1 MKPEDLYHLGIVV
14 DDLDASLRWFTD
26 VAEYKWCEEYAGDQ
40 VVETPEGEVT
50 IPLRFAY
57 SMNEPRLEVIQAV
70 PGTLWTPSDSGIHHL
85 GYWSDD
91 VDAVVDKLVATGLE
105 VEAKA
110 PLPDGSALW
119 AYCRA
124 AAGPRVEVVSS
135 LIKPIMTQWFTTGRM
150 PQGDEIDLPI
160 EIPQP

>member
-1 MKPEDLYHLGIVV
+1 MRPEDLYHVGIVV
-14 DDLDASLRWFTD
+14 DDLLATLRWFTK
-26 VAEYKWCEEYAGDQ
+26 VAGYEWCEEYAGDQ

-57 SMNEPRLEVIQAV
+57 SMNEPRLEVLQAV

-91 VDAVVDKLVATGLE
+91 VNRDVEALVATGLD

-119 AYCRA
+119 AYCKA
-124 AAGPRVEVVSS
+124 VAGPRVEVVSS
-135 LIKPIMTQWFTTGRM
+135 LIKPIMTQWFETGRM
-150 PQGDEIDLPI
+150 PQADDIDLPV
-160 EIPQP
+160 EIPGP